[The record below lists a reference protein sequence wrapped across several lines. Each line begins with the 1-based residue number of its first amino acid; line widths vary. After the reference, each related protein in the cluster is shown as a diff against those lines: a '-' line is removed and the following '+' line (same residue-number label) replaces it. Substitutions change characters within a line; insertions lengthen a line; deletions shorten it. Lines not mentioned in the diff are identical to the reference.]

1 MKPNRMIEELA
12 KIEGW
17 KYVPITCG
25 WIKPSGGGC
34 LEETQS
40 LPLYLTS
47 HDAMQ
52 RVIDGLDGDQLKMY
66 ELHLYNVVLI
76 AKQTG
81 IQRAILLAT
90 PAQKAEAVLKA
101 LGLWTTGGE
110 ADKGEGEA

>member
-1 MKPNRMIEELA
+1 MNKQAMSDERMTEELA
-12 KIEGW
+12 KIEGVYLDCP
-17 KYVPITCG
+17 K
-25 WIKPSGGGC
+25 GGTIEHEDGTFEPVLC
-34 LEETQS
+34 D
-40 LPLYLTS
+40 YLTS

-101 LGLWTTGGE
+101 LGKWEET
-110 ADKGEGEA
+110 K